1 MEVPKW
7 LVTCGVAAE
16 VLSAGVEGD
25 PAVEVCAG
33 VLRRLL
39 GEELMTANL
48 APLSA
53 ACAFANWWGVLLG
66 RSFGMG

>member
-1 MEVPKW
+1 MAEPKLIITKWRAFIEVPKW

-16 VLSAGVEGD
+16 VLFAGLGVEGD

-53 ACAFANWWGVLLG
+53 AC
-66 RSFGMG
+66 